1 MTNCKFIFSDFLA
14 SPQGHRA
21 VPMLQKR
28 GLPVEAFVEAI
39 RHEVIEVLPGLIA
52 HGRYTAK
59 DLCGPDLWSRL
70 HGQAA
75 PRCAGMCLSYLVEI
89 GAVPLVLASD
99 PKDSPRKY
107 SLP

>member
-1 MTNCKFIFSDFLA
+1 MTNFKLNLSDFLA
-14 SPQGHRA
+14 TPQGRRA

-39 RHEVIEVLPGLIA
+39 RHEVIEALPGLIA
-52 HGRYTAK
+52 HGRYTTK
-59 DLCGPDLWSRL
+59 DLCGHDLWSRL

-89 GAVPLVLASD
+89 GAVPLVLATN
-99 PKDSPRKY
+99 PKSSPRKY